1 MSIFLPKNH
10 LFNVISLI
18 KLSKICF
25 ISQSKKNG
33 NNLYSTL
40 FVYTL
45 FYISFIYLTIK
56 KTLLSAKNQKYFS
69 LK

>member
-10 LFNVISLI
+10 LFNVVSLI

-56 KTLLSAKNQKYFS
+56 KHYYPLKTKNIF
-69 LK
+69 L

>member
-25 ISQSKKNG
+25 ISQSKKMETIFI
-33 NNLYSTL
+33 LRSL
-40 FVYTL
+40 FIL
-45 FYISFIYLTIK
+45 FFIYLTIK
-56 KTLLSAKNQKYFS
+56 NITIR
-69 LK
+69 

>member
-10 LFNVISLI
+10 LFNVIDLI

-25 ISQSKKNG
+25 ISQSKKWKQSLFYALC
-33 NNLYSTL
+33 LYS
-40 FVYTL
+40 F

-56 KTLLSAKNQKYFS
+56 KHYYPLKTKNIF
-69 LK
+69 L